1 MLMPGQISREEAAGK
16 VDSLVERE
24 ADFPLT
30 GQVAKDDL
38 VPHMGYLHRYAL
50 AILRDRELA
59 QEAVQETLVA
69 AIRGLPSFAGQA
81 AVRSW
86 LTSILRHKIVDLQR
100 EMARRVALEE
110 GEEEGEEQAF
120 EALLFNADGQRV
132 APVEDWRDPERALE
146 RREFWEAFERCVEG
160 LPKKAAQMFALREI
174 LGESIESICKIHGVS
189 ATNCSVILHRARVR
203 LRECLSETWFRDARG

>member
-1 MLMPGQISREEAAGK
+1 
-16 VDSLVERE
+16 
-24 ADFPLT
+24 
-30 GQVAKDDL
+30 
-38 VPHMGYLHRYAL
+38 MGYLHRYAL
-50 AILRDRELA
+50 ATLRDGELA
-59 QEAVQETLVA
+59 REAVQETLVA
-69 AIRGLPSFAGQA
+69 AIGGLASFAGRA
-81 AVRSW
+81 TVRSW

-100 EMARRVALEE
+100 ERARRVATDEGDEE
-110 GEEEGEEQAF
+110 DEEAF

-160 LPKKAAQMFALREI
+160 LPKRAAQMFALREI

-189 ATNCSVILHRARVR
+189 ATNCSVILHRARVQ

>member
-1 MLMPGQISREEAAGK
+1 MLMPGQVSREGTVEKAA
-16 VDSLVERE
+16 
-24 ADFPLT
+24 PLAEIET
-30 GQVAKDDL
+30 ASPPAGRVAADDL

-50 AILRDRELA
+50 ATLRDGELA
-59 QEAVQETLVA
+59 REAVQETLVA
-69 AIRGLPSFAGQA
+69 AIRGLPAFAGRA
-81 AVRSW
+81 TVRSW

-100 EMARRVALEE
+100 ERARHVTADERD
-110 GEEEGEEQAF
+110 EEEEEAF

-132 APVEDWRDPERALE
+132 APVEDWRDPQRALE

>member
-1 MLMPGQISREEAAGK
+1 MLMPGQVSREETAGK
-16 VDSLVERE
+16 ADSPVAIE
-24 ADFPLT
+24 AASPPA
-30 GQVAKDDL
+30 GRVVADDL
-38 VPHMGYLHRYAL
+38 VLYMGYLHRYAL
-50 AILRDRELA
+50 ATLRDGELA
-59 QEAVQETLVA
+59 REAVQETLVA
-69 AIRGLPSFAGQA
+69 AIRGLPSFAGRA

-100 EMARRVALEE
+100 ERARRVAPDDGEE
-110 GEEEGEEQAF
+110 GEEEAF
-120 EALLFNADGQRV
+120 EALLFNAGGQRV
-132 APVEDWRDPERALE
+132 APVEEWRDPERALE

-160 LPKKAAQMFALREI
+160 LPRKAAQMFALREI

>member
-1 MLMPGQISREEAAGK
+1 MLMPGQVSREGAAGK
-16 VDSLVERE
+16 ADSPAEIE
-24 ADFPLT
+24 AASPPA
-30 GQVAKDDL
+30 GRVAVDDL

-50 AILRDRELA
+50 ATLRDGELA
-59 QEAVQETLVA
+59 REAVQETLVA
-69 AIRGLPSFAGQA
+69 AIEGLPSFAGRA
-81 AVRSW
+81 TVRSW

-100 EMARRVALEE
+100 ERARRVATDEGDEE
-110 GEEEGEEQAF
+110 DEEAF

-132 APVEDWRDPERALE
+132 APVEEWRDPERALE
-146 RREFWEAFERCVEG
+146 RRQFWEAFERCVEG
-160 LPKKAAQMFALREI
+160 LPKRAAQMFALREI